1 MNNHI
6 QILSMNVRGLI
17 SNTKKRLD
25 VFNWI
30 NAKIIS
36 IVCFQETHSTK
47 DGSQMGGQMGY
58 SSTCFFSHGFDLKV
72 NDSILHQNGCHIIL
86 DLTVY
91 EQRLTLVCLY
101 VLQH

>member
-25 VFNWI
+25 VFNWV
-30 NAKIIS
+30 NAKKIS

-58 SSTCFFSHGFDLKV
+58 CSKCFFSHGDSKNGFDLKV
-72 NDSILHQNGCHIIL
+72 NDSILHQNGRHIIL

-91 EQRLTLVCLY
+91 EQRLY
-101 VLQH
+101 IYN